1 MTALTPVSPASRD
14 TAPARRYGGTPFGRI
29 LNVVRLHLGN
39 PYTTIVLPWIILGII
54 LVINVV
60 IWALVAVATH
70 GQHSRAETTGFS
82 YSGSAF
88 YIAVYMMIVAVQAI
102 SVTFPF
108 ALSYGATRRDYWL
121 GTSLTFVLLSAM
133 YAIGFTILGVI
144 ERATNGWGFSGRM
157 FTPIYFGDTW
167 WERLLI
173 CFFGLLFFF
182 FVGSSLAAVFV
193 RWKATGMV
201 VFFTVLAA
209 LLLGGITWLTLTA
222 SWIGFGTALA
232 AAGPLGIA
240 SSLLIPAAIG
250 AVVGFFILRRATPR
264 G

>member
-1 MTALTPVSPASRD
+1 MTTITATSDVTPV
-14 TAPARRYGGTPFGRI
+14 RREGATSFRRI

-54 LVINVV
+54 LAINLV
-60 IWALVAVATH
+60 IWALIAIGTH
-70 GQHSRAETTGFS
+70 GQDAADASKGFS
-82 YSGSAF
+82 YSGSSF
-88 YIAVYMMIVAVQAI
+88 YIAVYMMIVAVQAVSI
-102 SVTFPF
+102 TFPF

-144 ERATNGWGFSGRM
+144 ERATNGWGLGGRM

-167 WERLLI
+167 LQRLLI

-182 FVGSSLAAVFV
+182 FVGSSLAAVWV

-201 VFFTVLAA
+201 VFFTTVAA
-209 LLLGGITWLTLTA
+209 LLLGGIAWLTLSN
-222 SWIGFGTALA
+222 SWIGFWTALA

-240 SSLLIPAAIG
+240 SWLLVPAAIG
-250 AVVGFFILRRATPR
+250 AVVGYFILRRATPR
-264 G
+264 S

>member
-1 MTALTPVSPASRD
+1 MTTMTAHSDATPVRREGA
-14 TAPARRYGGTPFGRI
+14 TAFRRI

-39 PYTTIVLPWIILGII
+39 PYTTIVLPWIILGVI
-54 LVINVV
+54 LLINLT
-60 IWALVAVATH
+60 IWALIAIAV
-70 GQHSRAETTGFS
+70 GTTGKDASDAQKGFS
-82 YSGSAF
+82 YSGSSF

-102 SVTFPF
+102 SITFQY

-133 YAIGFTILGVI
+133 YAIGFTILGFI
-144 ERATNGWGFSGRM
+144 ERATNGWGLGGRM

-173 CFFGLLFFF
+173 FFFGLLFFF
-182 FVGSSLAAVFV
+182 FIGSSLAAVWV

-201 VFFTVLAA
+201 VFFATLAA
-209 LLLGGITWLTLTA
+209 LLLAGIAWLTLSN
-222 SWIGFGTALA
+222 SWIGFWTALV

-240 SSLLIPAAIG
+240 SWLLVPAAIG
-250 AVVGFFILRRATPR
+250 AVVGYFILRRATPR
-264 G
+264 S